1 MKPNSRPIGT
11 RFDIIILWSP
21 VLMRLVP
28 YMLKTL
34 EEKIKK
40 NVKKREKMKDVYKR
54 DKNVHQTPRSGGTV

>member
-1 MKPNSRPIGT
+1 
-11 RFDIIILWSP
+11 
-21 VLMRLVP
+21 
-28 YMLKTL
+28 MLKTL